1 MAVRLR
7 NNSPG
12 RAVRLRRGVV
22 WAGADALAW
31 ALGLTSV
38 TLVRY
43 EFAASAAGWRE
54 LLLVIGWAIV
64 GQWVLGFMGGLYTGR
79 HRLASFEEAG
89 VLGFVGGLVG
99 VGLVLSLLAFTV
111 RPIPLSAAAGGSALA
126 ALLAF
131 GFRYLTRLV
140 EHRRAISG
148 AMGHQPTIVFGAG
161 EAGYEAARSLLR
173 DRESALRPVA
183 FLDDDPAKQNLR
195 ILGCQVM
202 GGSGVI
208 AQAAAKHQAD
218 TLLIAM
224 PSAER
229 AEVAAVAREA
239 RQAGLKVLILPRMVK
254 YLESDIVPR
263 YIRPLDFA
271 DFLGRKEVRIDPG
284 QVAALVEGRR
294 VLVTGAG
301 GSIGSELCS
310 ALWRFGPG
318 ALFMLDRDENALQRL
333 QLRLEGRALLDSDG
347 LIVADVRD
355 AAAVEEALQRH
366 RPEVVFHAA
375 ALKHVTFLERFPSEA
390 VKTNVWG
397 TLNVLQAAA
406 AAGVR
411 RFINISTDKAADPM
425 NVLGYTKRLAEMLTA
440 GFDGSAGMLGI
451 SVRFGNVLGSQGSVI
466 PSMEDQIRR
475 GGPVT
480 ITHPEV
486 SRYFMTIQEAVQLV
500 LQAGAVGE
508 AGEVMVLDMGEPMR
522 IVDLARELIGEI
534 EPGVD
539 IAFEYT
545 GLRPGEKL
553 REVLSGAGEHLVRRP
568 HELIMSYAVPSLGTE
583 ALSSLD
589 PSHAAA
595 TLRSLIESLSPT
607 LAGPA

>member
-1 MAVRLR
+1 VWAAVDGMSWAAGLI
-7 NNSPG
+7 
-12 RAVRLRRGVV
+12 AVTGIRYQFSASVADWRGVLV
-22 WAGADALAW
+22 ILGV
-31 ALGLTSV
+31 ALG
-38 TLVRY
+38 
-43 EFAASAAGWRE
+43 
-54 LLLVIGWAIV
+54 
-64 GQWVLGFMGGLYTGR
+64 GQWLLGLLGGLYTGR

-89 VLGFVGGLVG
+89 VLGSVVGLVG
-99 VGLVLSLLAFTV
+99 LALIMTLFAV
-111 RPIPLSAAAGGSALA
+111 SGNRPVPLSAAAGGSALA
-126 ALLAF
+126 GLLAF

-148 AMGHQPTIVFGAG
+148 AMGYQPTIVFGAG

-173 DRESALRPVA
+173 DRESPLRPVV

-202 GGSGVI
+202 GGSGAI

-229 AEVAAVAREA
+229 ADVAAVAREA

-310 ALWRFGPG
+310 ALSQFRPG

-333 QLRLEGRALLDSDG
+333 QLRLEGRALLDSDA
-347 LIVADVRD
+347 LIVADARD
-355 AAAVEEALQRH
+355 TAAVDEAMRRC
-366 RPEVVFHAA
+366 RPDVVFHAA
-375 ALKHVTFLERFPSEA
+375 ALKHVTFLERFPAEG
-390 VKTNVWG
+390 VKTNVLG

-406 AAGVR
+406 ASGVQ
-411 RFINISTDKAADPM
+411 RFINISTDKAADPV

-440 GFDGSAGMLGI
+440 GFDGSTGMLGV

-466 PSMEDQIRR
+466 PSMQEQIRR

-500 LQAGAVGE
+500 LQAGALGE
-508 AGEVMVLDMGEPMR
+508 AGEVMVLDMGEPVR

-553 REVLSGAGEHLVRRP
+553 TEVLSGAGEHLVRRP
-568 HELIMSYAVPSLGTE
+568 HEMIDAFEVPPLAAIAVEGLGVAVGKEAVSERVE
-583 ALSSLD
+583 ALVRVGGS
-589 PSHAAA
+589 AAMPA
-595 TLRSLIESLSPT
+595 AGGRYSPVRS
-607 LAGPA
+607 